1 MIRMLLTTAVLAG
14 APLAAVP
21 GAWAQDF
28 APRIA
33 ELSLSATGQVSLVPD
48 QATVSAGVVSREDTA
63 AAAVRA
69 NAQAMSRV
77 FAELRRAGVAE
88 RDMQTSQLSV
98 SPVYQSYSSRDAAN
112 EPRIIGYEARNT
124 VNALVR
130 DIDSVGQ
137 VIDAVFEAGANT
149 LNSVSFSSS
158 EADEARDEARRRAV
172 AELTARRDL
181 YAEAAG
187 LEIVRLLSLSESGGG
202 QPYPVMMRSEAF
214 SADGGTPVAAG
225 ELTISATV
233 SAVWE
238 IEG

>member
-1 MIRMLLTTAVLAG
+1 MFRTLFAAAALASAPFALSPAVFAQES
-14 APLAAVP
+14 APSPAT
-21 GAWAQDF
+21 
-28 APRIA
+28 
-33 ELSLSATGQVSLVPD
+33 LSLSATGEVSLVPD
-48 QATVSAGVVSREDTA
+48 QATVSAGVVTQGDSA
-63 AAAVRA
+63 AEAVRA

-98 SPVYQSYSSRDAAN
+98 NPIYERYDRNGSR
-112 EPRIIGYEARNT
+112 EQRITGYEARNT
-124 VNALVR
+124 VSAMVR
-130 DIDSVGQ
+130 DIDDVGD

-149 LNSVSFSSS
+149 LDGVSFSSS
-158 EADEARDEARRRAV
+158 EADEARNEARRRAV
-172 AELTARRDL
+172 AELTALRDL

-187 LEIVRLLSLSESGGG
+187 FQVVRLMSLSENSGGG
-202 QPYPVMMRSEAF
+202 RIMVMASRAEAF
-214 SADGGTPVAAG
+214 AADAATPVAAG

>member
-1 MIRMLLTTAVLAG
+1 MIRTLFTTVALAS
-14 APLAAVP
+14 APLALSPAVF
-21 GAWAQDF
+21 AQES
-28 APRIA
+28 APSPA
-33 ELSLSATGQVSLVPD
+33 TLSLSATGEVSLVPD
-48 QATVSAGVVSREDTA
+48 QATVSAGVVTQGDSA
-63 AAAVRA
+63 AEAVRA

-98 SPVYQSYSSRDAAN
+98 NPIYQPYDRNGSR
-112 EPRIIGYEARNT
+112 EQRITGYEARNT
-124 VNALVR
+124 VSAMVR
-130 DIDSVGQ
+130 DVDEVGD

-149 LNSVSFSSS
+149 LDGVGFSSS
-158 EADEARDEARRRAV
+158 EADDARNEARRRAV
-172 AELTARRDL
+172 AELTALRDL

-187 LEIVRLLSLSESGGG
+187 FQVVRLMSLSESGGG
-202 QPYPVMMRSEAF
+202 RPYPVMARAEAF
-214 SADGGTPVAAG
+214 SSDASTPVAAG